1 MSRETPARPPSASPC
16 RSNPSSHAAAS
27 TAARIAPSPDRDI
40 AADAY
45 ATAPPNE
52 SDSSLV
58 RHLEFSQ
65 RSVVSHK
72 PLVADPHSSSQLL
85 RARSLWLTANSFD
98 QTPAPEPHTPASAS
112 PHLLESLPMLH
123 CPFPSCASSIA
134 TLFVKSFATLF
145 LASSSSLSFFSSPI
159 SSA

>member
-27 TAARIAPSPDRDI
+27 TAAHTAPSPDLDI
-40 AADAY
+40 AADAC

-65 RSVVSHK
+65 CSVVSHK

-85 RARSLWLTANSFD
+85 WAHSLRLIVSIKCLRPSHTL
-98 QTPAPEPHTPASAS
+98 QRPHHHICWNLS
-112 PHLLESLPMLH
+112 P
-123 CPFPSCASSIA
+123 
-134 TLFVKSFATLF
+134 
-145 LASSSSLSFFSSPI
+145 
-159 SSA
+159 